1 MSDQYLDMKVHNVG
15 QKGKKQ
21 SENFYSTEEKFS
33 NEIMII
39 IKNNRH
45 GRNERMGQIKNREGQ
60 QTGGSRR

>member
-1 MSDQYLDMKVHNVG
+1 MSVQYLDMKVHNVG

-21 SENFYSTEEKFS
+21 GENFYSTEEKFS

-45 GRNERMGQIKNREGQ
+45 CRNERISQIKNTVGQ
-60 QTGGSRR
+60 QTG